1 MDFNLN
7 IPVATCQNLSPSVIN
22 SRKQFLQKVVTASS
36 CTVQVVERVQ
46 SSSIDSDT
54 PEDFVPTVKFNV
66 DEYNKWMQL
75 CFKLAKIWDLA
86 LDDLRR
92 QQICELYSHGY
103 DRLAEEVYDDEKF
116 FIFILFFHSEL
127 LFLFFFLDHS
137 FG

>member
-7 IPVATCQNLSPSVIN
+7 IPIATCQNLSPSVIN

-75 CFKLAKIWDLA
+75 CFNLAKIWDLA

-116 FIFILFFHSEL
+116 
-127 LFLFFFLDHS
+127 LFLFCFSTVNNFFLSFFLDHS